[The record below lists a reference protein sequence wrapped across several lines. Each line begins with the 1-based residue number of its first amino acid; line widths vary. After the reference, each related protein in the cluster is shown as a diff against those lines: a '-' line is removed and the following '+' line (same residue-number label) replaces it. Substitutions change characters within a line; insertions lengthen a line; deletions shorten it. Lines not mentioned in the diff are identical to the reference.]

1 MEKWVTSKVAGDYLD
16 KDPDWLTNNAQR
28 LNIPHGFA
36 GRQYR
41 FKLSELDS
49 WMKNNSANAR
59 MSEILKI
66 S

>member
-1 MEKWVTSKVAGDYLD
+1 MEKWVSSKVAGDYLG

-28 LNIPHGFA
+28 LNIPHGFV

-49 WMKNNSANAR
+49 WAKENSSGVAR
-59 MSEILKI
+59 NDA
-66 S
+66 

>member
-1 MEKWVTSKVAGDYLD
+1 MENWVDSKVAGYHLD

-28 LNIPHGFA
+28 LKIPHGLV

-49 WMKNNSANAR
+49 WAKENSSCLAR
-59 MSEILKI
+59 NGA
-66 S
+66 